1 MQGVKTGRL
10 GVRSYEDRLRGLGE
24 MNELKKIIKEE
35 LIKSLVSGADRTA
48 YLDLEE
54 RRSGQVC
61 LDGWFNLDYV
71 VDVIVKRL
79 EEIEFVSWV
88 EPGENDEPL
97 YWLTPREE
105 AIASSKE
112 NALKRGMSYIN
123 DEEAYD
129 DFITVHW
136 GGRGLKIWPGRKKP
150 E

>member
-1 MQGVKTGRL
+1 
-10 GVRSYEDRLRGLGE
+10 

-35 LIKSLVSGADRTA
+35 LKKALVDETHHDAFADP
-48 YLDLEE
+48 EE
-54 RRSGQVC
+54 EIDGQVC